1 MNTKISTLLLLSIL
15 LVSTFALAIA
25 TNLTATA
32 QIVDAPSLDGS
43 TIPKFTDQLV
53 IPPVYV
59 PNNIYDCNGKLIRQE
74 YTVKMSSFYQQIL
87 PAGYPATQ
95 VFGYGGYVKDAIT
108 GKWLGFVS
116 NSPGPTFEAI
126 RGVPVRVKWVNNLQ
140 TSFLPIDPT
149 LHWADPNNLGMM
161 NMDESNVYDTFPPGY
176 ADAQTPVPTAVHL
189 HGAEVSSSFDGGP
202 DQWFTAN
209 GIHGTGYRS
218 LYPTAPNAAVYEY
231 PNTQIAYTSFYHDHA
246 LGMTRINVMS
256 GLAGIYL
263 LRDKNTYRDYVAPL
277 LPKGKY
283 EIPLAIQDRSFN
295 DDGSLWFPSV
305 GNNPD
310 IHPYWQPEFFGDTIM
325 VNGKLWPNLNV
336 DRGQYRFRIVD
347 GSNARFYNLQF
358 VVQGTGQVLPFK
370 LIGTDGGY
378 IKTAVNLNSLLIAPG
393 QRDDILVDFS
403 GIAPGTKILM
413 TNNANAPYPDGDPV
427 DPDTTAQIMQFTVTA
442 NAGYTPKTLPT
453 LLNPTLKYSYPNLHD
468 PVKTRTLPFFEA
480 MSAIDEPLAVYLN
493 GQMWSGV
500 LTETPRVGATEDWY
514 LVNPTADA
522 HPIHTHLTQFQL
534 VKRIPFDWMQ
544 YEADWIALNGMP
556 PVPENVVP
564 TKLAVTPYFTGPAI
578 YPTADENAW
587 RDTIIAPPGYVTVI
601 RIRWAPQDSP
611 LYGTYAPKPGVNQ
624 FPFNP
629 TKGPGYVWHCHIIDH
644 EDNEMMRP
652 YKVVW

>member
-59 PNNIYDCNGKLIRQE
+59 PKNIYDCNGKLIRQE

-358 VVQGTGQVLPFK
+358 VVQGTGQVLPLK

-413 TNNANAPYPDGDPV
+413 TNDANAPYPDGDPV
-427 DPDTTAQIMQFTVTA
+427 DPETTAQIMQFTVTA

-556 PVPENVVP
+556 PVPESVVP

-652 YKVVW
+652 YQVVP